1 MLSAA
6 ALAYPG
12 NLSVNFEAQYF
23 FFLGECYLFV
33 SHPKRR
39 VLLSGQVCKFSY
51 QWHLAQ
57 VPPFNTCRWHIDWI
71 FYQFS
76 LAAGV
81 GVGKMEW
88 RSPLLFCLKGKRLE
102 KKRPIGKWATKG
114 LFFQYWQSRVLACG
128 SFPCIGFITLC
139 FTTCLPGLTLK

>member
-1 MLSAA
+1 MQQLSHIQEI
-6 ALAYPG
+6 Y
-12 NLSVNFEAQYF
+12 LSILRHNVF
-23 FFLGECYLFV
+23 YLFV

-39 VLLSGQVCKFSY
+39 MLLSGQVCKFSY
-51 QWHLAQ
+51 QWYLAQ

-88 RSPLLFCLKGKRLE
+88 RSPLLFCHKSKRLE
-102 KKRPIGKWATKG
+102 KKRLIGKWATKG

-139 FTTCLPGLTLK
+139 AFQLVCLD